1 MPIVCPHKLCKINL
15 PTKKDTVPTVSF
27 FCIERQGNGRQNDK
41 IDRSN
46 KRQSNKGTEDRGMED
61 KVTKELR
68 ITRMSRIRDKDLR
81 NSRNS

>member
-1 MPIVCPHKLCKINL
+1 MPIVCPHKLRKINL
-15 PTKKDTVPTVSF
+15 PTIRILFRQYPFFALKD
-27 FCIERQGNGRQNDK
+27 RGQG
-41 IDRSN
+41 N

-81 NSRNS
+81 HSRNS